1 MNLLRRPLAWLG
13 ERLINLAHWE
23 AAELSSRDRGYLP
36 GEVTHAHVD
45 LSQCSRSEIVRKSRY
60 WEKNSGLC
68 NRIADIWEQ
77 YLVGP
82 NGFAFS
88 PSTSSPGFNEL
99 ASETWARWSDYADLS
114 SRLSVSKLASLC
126 AYRWFWDGEISILKT
141 RGESGRPRVQL
152 IECERI
158 GNPWHTSGAID
169 GVHDGVRVDPNGRP
183 VSYFIQNTFDGGE
196 FVERPAES
204 LIRVFEPSRA
214 GQLRGFPVLA
224 SVLNT
229 VQDLSDLQTLEM
241 RAAKSAA
248 KRVWHVKRKPGGETD
263 VERLRRQRLT
273 TAGTTGS
280 GSATTENRDVYFSR
294 ALGGETTITETDEDI
309 SLLESQRPSVA
320 VQNYWDFL
328 IDNICAGSG
337 VSRLLV
343 LSRSTQGT
351 VTRSDLDI
359 AATFF
364 RSRSSV
370 LIEAF
375 RQVYVYVIGGEMR
388 FNPALAKAA
397 PKDWQR
403 VSIRPPRAVN
413 VDVGRNSNAMVS
425 EMKAGTLTF
434 EGVIGDNGQD
444 WREHLR
450 QRARERKFIR
460 ELATEYG
467 VDPVEI
473 AELPA
478 PQPEPIATPEI
489 AQPA

>member
-1 MNLLRRPLAWLG
+1 MNPIRQLARWAG
-13 ERLINLAHWE
+13 ERLISLAHWE
-23 AAELSSRDRGYLP
+23 AAERASRDRGYLP
-36 GEVTHAHVD
+36 GEVTHAHID
-45 LSQCSRSEIVRKSRY
+45 LSECSRSEIVRKSRY

-82 NGFAFS
+82 SGFAFS
-88 PSTSSPGFNEL
+88 PSTSSPEFNEL
-99 ASETWARWSDYADLS
+99 AAETWSRWGEFADLS
-114 SRLSVSKLASLC
+114 SRLSISKLASLS

-158 GNPWHTSGAID
+158 GNPWGVASMPD
-169 GVHDGVRVDPNGRP
+169 GVHDGVRVDRNGRP
-183 VSYFIQNTFDGGE
+183 ISYFIQNSFDGGE

-204 LIRVFEPSRA
+204 IIRIYEPSRP

-229 VQDLSDLQTLEM
+229 VQDLQDLQTLEM

-248 KRVWHVKRKPGGETD
+248 KRVWHVRRKGGVETD
-263 VERLRRQRLT
+263 IERLRRQRLATTGT
-273 TAGTTGS
+273 TAS
-280 GSATTENRDVYFSR
+280 GATTSEQKDAYFTR
-294 ALGGETTITETDEDI
+294 ALGGETTITETDEEI
-309 SLLESQRPSVA
+309 KLLESQRPSVA
-320 VQNYWDFL
+320 VQAYWDYL

-375 RQVYVYVIGGEMR
+375 RQVYVYVIGAEMQ
-388 FNPALAKAA
+388 FNAALAKAA

-425 EMKAGTLTF
+425 ELKAGTLTF
-434 EGVIGDNGQD
+434 ESVVGDNGQD

-450 QRARERKFIR
+450 QRARERQFIR
-460 ELATEYG
+460 ELAKEYG
-467 VDPVEI
+467 VDPVEV

-478 PQPEPIATPEI
+478 AEPAPVVTPEPVA
-489 AQPA
+489 A